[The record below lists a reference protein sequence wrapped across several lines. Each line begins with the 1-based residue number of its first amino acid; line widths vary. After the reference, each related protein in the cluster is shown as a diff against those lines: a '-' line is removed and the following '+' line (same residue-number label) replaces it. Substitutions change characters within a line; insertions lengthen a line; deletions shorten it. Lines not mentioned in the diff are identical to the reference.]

1 MSVEPHKRRKEWH
14 SAHQTQQAPHM
25 THPSSASPVHDHSK
39 EQRQILHWLP
49 THGTRL
55 ETDRVKLQKEK
66 QKYREERGRL
76 TCVPCE

>member
-1 MSVEPHKRRKEWH
+1 MHTKHNRLR
-14 SAHQTQQAPHM
+14 HM

-66 QKYREERGRL
+66 QKYQEERGRL